1 MTALASAFL
10 ALAVTVWDCPG
21 LQVRHDALR
30 GEFIAA
36 MAKGDAD
43 AMEDAS
49 RRGIELMP
57 DDPTWRYNHACSLAR
72 RGERSAALDEL
83 DRAVSMGY
91 RRPDEIAADA
101 DLKTLSADPRFKDLV
116 ERARRPGFGL
126 DIAGPLESVPAMGT
140 SGQPVALGAQ
150 NMKWNFDRG
159 YFEADVSLDGTDAPF
174 SRMLYHNLD
183 DNHSTL
189 VVTNYPGLSRVMVNK
204 EGAEKGVGQN
214 YPQIRFPYPV
224 FGNCSRS
231 YTRGP
236 LWRSLPRAL
245 MTVESRRLR
254 AMHEFYMS
262 NQVWAYPAASDY
274 KFETNSFGDVY
285 ASVTPY
291 WILTEGHSWTDR
303 PYLDAA
309 LDAVKAMTSATKDDI
324 VRRGLLAPTLQMLL
338 RKSLKGVRDESDY
351 LTAKA
356 HPTAFPPNGI
366 DRPRLRKLAA
376 ALRPDTVPPVA
387 NIVGIGSQPVLEP
400 SEVPEMLY
408 ATPCAAALVLRSPDT
423 LRSFAIRASGGAEY
437 AFAAVHGLEGAARVE
452 QVRPDSAIVKLDR
465 LKMTPTNRVDVA
477 VFARNPGTQWGAP
490 AFVSFAVVDPSAP
503 YADPLLIPKEPPKGE

>member
-1 MTALASAFL
+1 MTALASAFIV
-10 ALAVTVWDCPG
+10 LAVTVWDCPR
-21 LQVRHDALR
+21 LQIRHEAIRD
-30 GEFIAA
+30 EFVAA

-43 AMEDAS
+43 AMERAS
-49 RRGIELMP
+49 RSGIELMP
-57 DDPTWRYNHACSLAR
+57 EDPTWRYNLACSLAR
-72 RGERSAALDEL
+72 KGDREAALDEL
-83 DRAVSMGY
+83 GKAVSMGY
-91 RRPDEIAADA
+91 RKPDDIAADA
-101 DLKTLSADPRFKDLV
+101 DLKTLASDRRFKDLL
-116 ERARRPGFGL
+116 ERAARPGFWL
-126 DIAGPLESVPAMGT
+126 DIAGPLASVPAMGT
-140 SGQPVALGAQ
+140 SGQLIALGAQ

-159 YFEADVSLDGTDAPF
+159 YFEADMSLEGMDVPF

-183 DNHSTL
+183 DGHSML
-189 VVTNYPGLSRVMVNK
+189 VVTNYPGLSRVMTNQ
-204 EGAEKGVGQN
+204 EGDASGIGQN
-214 YPQIRFPYPV
+214 FPQTRFPYPV

-245 MTVESRRLR
+245 MTIESRRLR
-254 AMHEFYMS
+254 VFHEFYMS

-274 KFETNSFGDVY
+274 KFDTNSFGDVY

-291 WILTEGHSWTDR
+291 WILTEGHSWTDL

-309 LDAVKAMTSATKDDI
+309 LDAVKSMTTETREEV

-338 RKSLKGVRDESDY
+338 RKSLKGVRDEADY
-351 LTAKA
+351 LSAKA

-387 NIVGIGSQPVLEP
+387 NILGIGSQAVLEP
-400 SEVPEMLY
+400 SDVPEMLY

-423 LRSFAIRASGGAEY
+423 LRSFAIRAVGGAEL
-437 AFAAVHGLEGAARVE
+437 AFAAVHGLEGAAKIERI
-452 QVRPDSAIVKLDR
+452 RPDSAVVKLDR

-477 VFARNPGTQWGAP
+477 IFARNPGTQWGAP
-490 AFVSFAVVDPSAP
+490 SFVSFAVVDPSAP
-503 YADPLLIPKEPPKGE
+503 YSDPLLIPKEPRKGE